1 MTLLRLHM
9 RRFKKFADWAAGFSP
24 GLNVI
29 RGPNEAGKT
38 TVMQALFA
46 ALLVDPSQ
54 PPATFTDD
62 VRSWGEKRLPELL
75 LEFKVDGNVYLLR
88 KDFDAGTV
96 LLQQQRHGERVEGS
110 REVQQRI
117 LNWLGMSS
125 AGAFRSTAF
134 VGQGELARISEDRHL
149 MGTQL
154 SRVLSGGGAE
164 DIEAAIRWINQR
176 LQQLAPNG
184 SRRGTTDERLQVL
197 LSQQRELEKREE
209 WAYLRWLELR
219 ALRRELVAR
228 ERRLKGK
235 SEQMAAAERHGSLR
249 RRQEDL
255 ERDLQVARQRMG
267 RLDELYERLG
277 ILDAE
282 LKTFTDHDQVSLRDL
297 VQAQGAARKL
307 KQDLEFSREQLE
319 GEEAQLEQL
328 GVAHRTA
335 QRRAG
340 LRLILGGVGA
350 AGAVGGLLL
359 SQLQG
364 FTAGWGIAI
373 AGVGL
378 ILLGL
383 HMREQVAQTAAPY
396 RTQEQRVLELRL
408 NVEDAHTPTETAER
422 ELHTRLEAL
431 GASSIE
437 AVEQQSAAYI
447 TMLKQHEEVRVT
459 IQQLLDG
466 RSREELTERVRE
478 TTHELTEVRQL
489 LTAYPE
495 GMRVGADGLE
505 TLRTE
510 LQTMQRETAALD
522 EERARVERMLEGSGD
537 ESEQCLAIKEQIA
550 ALRDQRTRTGDAVE
564 ILDFARRT
572 LEEARRQSSFRARDL
587 LELAAG
593 DYLRLMTHGSH
604 QKMLFDDRTML
615 PRVWAPA
622 ADGWIGADR
631 LSQGATDQV
640 YFALRLA
647 LLDVLCQGRTPPLF
661 LDEPFVHFDPDRVK
675 AALPLIQDAARQRQ
689 IFLCTLWPH
698 DDLSAG
704 HVITLSASP
713 PESSAVSS

>member
-46 ALLVDPSQ
+46 ALLVDPAQ
-54 PPATFTDD
+54 PPATLTDD

-96 LLQQQRHGERVEGS
+96 LLQQHRHGERVEDS

-117 LNWLGMSS
+117 LNWLGMPSV
-125 AGAFRSTAF
+125 GAFRSTAF
-134 VGQGELARISEDRHL
+134 VGQGELARISDDRHL
-149 MGTQL
+149 MGNQL

-184 SRRGTTDERLQVL
+184 SRRSTTDERLQVL
-197 LSQQRELEKREE
+197 LLQQRELEKREE
-209 WAYLRWLELR
+209 SAHLRWLELR
-219 ALRRELVAR
+219 AVRRELVAG
-228 ERRLKGK
+228 ERRVKGK
-235 SEQMAAAERHGSLR
+235 SEQVATAERHGSLR

-255 ERDLQVARQRMG
+255 ERDLQVARQRMD

-277 ILDAE
+277 ILEAE

-307 KQDLEFSREQLE
+307 KQDLEVWREQLE
-319 GEEAQLEQL
+319 EEEAQLAQV

-340 LRLILGGVGA
+340 MRLIFGGVGA
-350 AGAVGGLLL
+350 AGTVGGLLS

-383 HMREQVAQTAAPY
+383 HMREQVAQKAAAY

-408 NVEDAHTPTETAER
+408 KVEDAHTPTETAER
-422 ELHTRLEAL
+422 ELHTKLEAL

-466 RSREELTERVRE
+466 RSREELTERGRE
-478 TTHELTEVRQL
+478 TTRELGEVRHL
-489 LTAYPE
+489 LTAHPE
-495 GMRVGADGLE
+495 DVRAAADALA

-510 LQTMQRETAALD
+510 LEAMQRETAALD
-522 EERARVERMLEGSGD
+522 EQRARIERMLEGSSD
-537 ESEQCLAIKEQIA
+537 ESEQCLAINEQIA
-550 ALRDQRTRTGDAVE
+550 ALRDQRTRTGDAVD
-564 ILDFARRT
+564 ILDFTRRT
-572 LEEARRQSSFRARDL
+572 MEEARKQSSFRAREL

-593 DYLRLMTHGSH
+593 DYLRLMTHGAH

-622 ADGWIGADR
+622 AEGWIGADR
-631 LSQGATDQV
+631 LSQGAADQV

-647 LLDVLCQGRTPPLF
+647 LLDVLYQGRTPPLF

-713 PESSAVSS
+713 PESSAVPS